1 MFSVL
6 YGTDYFLPGVIQVG
20 VHELKN
26 PEIKQENNEI
36 PEVTEE
42 NETDF
47 QEDFFARFAVEIDGA
62 DENDEDMKDNLEGE
76 GTQKGNDQTDPGHLD
91 PEENAITVCSEILQ
105 DLLHVIVEGKGNCLD
120 SDDLKKEG
128 HVVRVKVEKWEELE
142 EDYHIENLPE
152 VDMPSNSDKE
162 EMVEQKYQIF
172 AESLPDKGR
181 KPRQRAE
188 RRKTQK
194 RKRKPSKEQP
204 TKNMR
209 KEETPKT
216 DPTASSALRARLAT
230 PKHYQG
236 KSLQPLIGL
245 GQICR

>member
-1 MFSVL
+1 M
-6 YGTDYFLPGVIQVG
+6 G

-26 PEIKQENNEI
+26 PEIKEENSQISED
-36 PEVTEE
+36 TEA
-42 NETDF
+42 NETDY

-62 DENDEDMKDNLEGE
+62 GEDDEDMKDNLEGE
-76 GTQKGNDQTDPGHLD
+76 GMQKGNDQTNPGHLD
-91 PEENAITVCSEILQ
+91 QEENSITVCSEILQ
-105 DLLHVIVEGKGNCLD
+105 DLLRVIVEGKGNCLD
-120 SDDLKKEG
+120 SGDLKDEG
-128 HVVRVKVEKWEELE
+128 HVVRVKVEQREELE
-142 EDYHIENLPE
+142 EDYHIENLLV
-152 VDMPSNSDKE
+152 VDMPSNSDEE

-181 KPRQRAE
+181 KPRQRSE
-188 RRKTQK
+188 RKKTQK

-204 TKNMR
+204 ANNMR
-209 KEETPKT
+209 KEEMPKT